1 MIRKTCC
8 GFQDTLKDNPRDQ
21 QTPVQEG
28 QKEQEV
34 GMPLCGSLG
43 PAAQDWL
50 QKAVV
55 YEGAQGQGKES

>member
-1 MIRKTCC
+1 MIRKICC
-8 GFQDTLKDNPRDQ
+8 GFQDTFKGNPGDQ

-34 GMPLCGSLG
+34 GMPLCGSLS

-50 QKAVV
+50 QKAV
-55 YEGAQGQGKES
+55 GL